1 MHIRRVRPED
11 AEMRRYVEEC
21 WLPYH
26 RDLEDAVS
34 AHTLDVGEDF
44 DREVEFHLDLF
55 DDSDNRL
62 WVALDDVDEPAAPL
76 ADVDATFAGHLSTA
90 LEPSPEPFES
100 PDRLVIGDFW
110 VREQYRGTGLA
121 DELVARAV
129 QQAREDGCEQLALDV
144 DADNERALAYYEKLG
159 FEVGRYRMRVS
170 SLRLSETISNRL

>member
-11 AEMRRYVEEC
+11 EEMARYVEEC

-34 AHTLDVGEDF
+34 AHTLDVGEDLE
-44 DREVEFHLDLF
+44 DEVAFHVDLF
-55 DDSDNRL
+55 DDPNNRL
-62 WVALDDVDEPAAPL
+62 WVALDEVDDPTAPL
-76 ADVDATFAGHLSTA
+76 AEVDATFAGHLSVS
-90 LEPSPEPFES
+90 LEPAPEPFES

-110 VREQYRGTGLA
+110 VRKQYRGTGLA

-144 DADNERALAYYEKLG
+144 DVDNERALAYYEKLG
-159 FEVGRYRMRVS
+159 FEVGRHRMRVAS
-170 SLRLSETISNRL
+170 TRLSESLGDRS